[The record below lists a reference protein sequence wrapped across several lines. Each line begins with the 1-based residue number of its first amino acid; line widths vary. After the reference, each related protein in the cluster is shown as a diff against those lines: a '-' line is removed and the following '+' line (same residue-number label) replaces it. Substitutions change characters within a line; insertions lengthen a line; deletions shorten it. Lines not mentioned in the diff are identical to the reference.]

1 MEWDGSPDGAYK
13 IFVPLSMLLKYNC
26 GGSTGNRDFVEMKT
40 EQSSSK
46 PLIAGKAIKYLCV
59 WVAAHQLMC
68 LVCAPRIIHISLFL
82 ENLLVTYSHMRS
94 FERHFICLD
103 CCAGK
108 SFQK

>member
-46 PLIAGKAIKYLCV
+46 PLIAVRAEYLCV
-59 WVAAHQLMC
+59 WVAAHKLKSIF
-68 LVCAPRIIHISLFL
+68 CATLARSMLPQESFIFPSCKVIPGITGNSRFSSFL
-82 ENLLVTYSHMRS
+82 AN
-94 FERHFICLD
+94 
-103 CCAGK
+103 
-108 SFQK
+108 